1 MEAKNSKDSK
11 MIIQLKSRHRSST
24 RECKGS
30 STTQEV
36 SMRAVKY
43 FFRALKKRTFHNP
56 SLQIFVKIKSN
67 RWDPKHY
74 QHQVSQYTCESK
86 TNPGEQQW
94 KNSLFVVGKVHRQYE
109 DQYQI
114 FGQISKHGGWSYWH
128 NSTKW
133 SWPSYT
139 EVWGSQLP
147 VWIICEC
154 TAQIVQR
161 HIRRFGKRRLLQ
173 NNYK

>member
-67 RWDPKHY
+67 R
-74 QHQVSQYTCESK
+74 
-86 TNPGEQQW
+86 
-94 KNSLFVVGKVHRQYE
+94 
-109 DQYQI
+109 
-114 FGQISKHGGWSYWH
+114 
-128 NSTKW
+128 
-133 SWPSYT
+133 
-139 EVWGSQLP
+139 
-147 VWIICEC
+147 
-154 TAQIVQR
+154 
-161 HIRRFGKRRLLQ
+161 
-173 NNYK
+173 